1 MHLNPMTSLLDPEL
15 HTAAFCRSR
24 SAILFTAILTVSA
37 KVCLPVLH
45 QPALKHAKLLLG
57 QAFEAG
63 TNNLELVQALATLVF
78 WQDPTDDSGA
88 RKLAYA
94 IRCAFELGIHK
105 RGPRPLPEDELE
117 RRLFLNPER
126 TWICAPL
133 SLGVVGCKRLMP
145 YYADLT
151 IADHRFSTQRGLPK
165 MISNDFRGDAVPWL
179 LEHDSARFCPH
190 EVGLAPLLELGRLLD
205 IFAVLISPEDGSPS
219 VELMRS
225 LERNVEAWRG
235 KWCLEHSA

>member
-45 QPALKHAKLLLG
+45 GPALKHAKALLG

-94 IRCAFELGIHK
+94 VRCAFELGIHK
-105 RGPRPLPEDELE
+105 RGPRPLPQGEVE
-117 RRLFLNPER
+117 RRHFLNPER
-126 TWICAPL
+126 TWICACPPRSRVQDYPDL
-133 SLGVVGCKRLMP
+133 AMP
-145 YYADLT
+145 RRPH
-151 IADHRFSTQRGLPK
+151 HRRP
-165 MISNDFRGDAVPWL
+165 
-179 LEHDSARFCPH
+179 
-190 EVGLAPLLELGRLLD
+190 PLLDAAR
-205 IFAVLISPEDGSPS
+205 PS
-219 VELMRS
+219 
-225 LERNVEAWRG
+225 
-235 KWCLEHSA
+235 